1 MTVEVVV
8 QRKPCLRRSSVA
20 LIALILASC
29 GKSAPPGAATLAAW
43 AQFRACV
50 TSVIDNP
57 EYDALRVHT
66 LDLDTVQPAG
76 SEVADETIPSVK
88 DARMFAARFDAV
100 NPCREDLL
108 RAVAIPRP
116 DLVPVLADEFKAAG
130 AISELVVE
138 RQVTWAEAAR
148 RAQVLSSDVRQ
159 KVAAADLEWAA
170 DVIPFHQPDMAQLRA
185 AAARSQ

>member
-1 MTVEVVV
+1 
-8 QRKPCLRRSSVA
+8 
-20 LIALILASC
+20 
-29 GKSAPPGAATLAAW
+29 
-43 AQFRACV
+43 V
-50 TSVIDNP
+50 TSVIEKP
-57 EYDALRVHT
+57 EYDQLRVYT
-66 LDLDTVQPAG
+66 VDLDTLQPARA
-76 SEVADETIPSVK
+76 ELTDEAIPSAQ
-88 DARMFAARFDAV
+88 DARLFAARFDAV

-116 DLVPVLADEFKAAG
+116 DLVPILADEFKAAG

-148 RAQVLSSDVRQ
+148 RAQELSSDVRQ

-170 DVIPFHQPDMAQLRA
+170 DITPFHQPDMAQIRA